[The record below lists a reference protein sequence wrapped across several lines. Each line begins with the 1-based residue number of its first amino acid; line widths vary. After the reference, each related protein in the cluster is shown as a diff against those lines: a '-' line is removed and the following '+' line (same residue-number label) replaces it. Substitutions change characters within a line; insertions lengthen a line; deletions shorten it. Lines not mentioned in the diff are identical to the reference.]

1 MGSGSDTLLS
11 NLPGGASPLLIRARR
26 AVSER
31 SPEEGPQGPEET
43 AAGLQRVVH
52 EVRAVALGSD
62 TRYDAGTLTVSP
74 DQAEAALSDPAL
86 GSVRVSWVSPGESAR
101 IVKVL
106 DAVEP
111 RTKGPGGGGIFPGL
125 LGPAR
130 VQGRGRTHV
139 LRGMSV
145 VAAGFLPR
153 AQEAVVDMSG
163 PAAELSPLATTHNL
177 VVEFTP
183 AEGATWERVDVALRR
198 GTLALATLL
207 AGAALDAPPDAVEHL
222 PATTAAG
229 NGLPRVG
236 AITNLQTQG
245 SFKDVFVYGRSFA
258 ASLPTLLD
266 PNELEDGAVV
276 SGQFGHPGLKNP
288 TFLHQNHPVA
298 EALRRRHGTDLD
310 FAGVVIS
317 PEPVDQDQ
325 KELIS
330 AHAARLCAA
339 VGFDAVVVTKE
350 GGGNADGDMALKMD
364 ELDALGIP
372 AVGLF
377 AEMAGTD
384 GTGPS
389 IVVPPTRATA
399 MVSTGNYDEKLV
411 LPSVERAVGGDRVD
425 LFGVPA
431 TAELEVPTAVVYC
444 SLSPLGWGRLTCREA
459 A

>member
-1 MGSGSDTLLS
+1 MDQR
-11 NLPGGASPLLIRARR
+11 LP
-26 AVSER
+26 E
-31 SPEEGPQGPEET
+31 EEGPGEAAT
-43 AAGLQRVVH
+43 AGLRRLVH
-52 EVRAVALGSD
+52 HVRAVALGPETSYAD
-62 TRYDAGTLTVSP
+62 GTLTVSA
-74 DQAEAALSDPAL
+74 AEAEATLADPAL
-86 GSVRVSWVSPGESAR
+86 ASVRVSWASPGESVR

-111 RTKGPGGGGIFPGL
+111 RTKGRDGGGIFPGF

-130 VQGRGRTHV
+130 AQGRGETHV
-139 LRGMSV
+139 LRGASV
-145 VAAGFLPR
+145 VVAGHLPR

-163 PAAELSPLATTHNL
+163 PAAGLSPLAATHNL

-183 AEGATWERVDVALRR
+183 ADGAAWERVDAALRR
-198 GTLALATLL
+198 GALALAARL
-207 AGAALDAPPDAVEHL
+207 AGAALEAPPDAVEQL
-222 PATTAAG
+222 PAPEAADRD
-229 NGLPRVG
+229 GLPRVG
-236 AITNLQTQG
+236 AVTNLQTQG
-245 SFKDVFVYGRSFA
+245 AFKDVFVYGRSFG

-266 PNELEDGAVV
+266 PNELDDGAVV

-288 TFLHQNHPVA
+288 TFVHQNHPVA
-298 EALRRRHGTDLD
+298 EVLRRRHGQDLH

-317 PEPVDQDQ
+317 PEPVDSDG
-325 KELIS
+325 KELVS

-339 VGFDAVVVTKE
+339 AGFDAVVVTKE

-364 ELDALGIP
+364 ELEALGIP

-399 MVSTGNYDEKLV
+399 MVSTGNYDERLL
-411 LPSVERAVGGDRVD
+411 LPGVERALGGERVNLLD
-425 LFGVPA
+425 VA
-431 TAELEVPTAVVYC
+431 SSAELELPTAVVYC
-444 SLSPLGWGRLTCREA
+444 SLSPLGWGRLTCTEA